1 MNWLGDIYEESC
13 GDYRIRTTYS
23 HKGAFST
30 LYYCGR
36 PIGYSPGSEEA
47 KEKAEEHADRNGVE
61 IE

>member
-1 MNWLGDIYEESC
+1 MNWMGDIYEESS

-36 PIGYSPGSEEA
+36 AIAYASDIDDA
-47 KEKAEEHADRNGVE
+47 KAKAEEHADRNGVE
-61 IE
+61 VE